1 MKKDTNES
9 GGDKNECEEVRGQ
22 RAFKIDAYEQVP
34 AH

>member
-22 RAFKIDAYEQVP
+22 RALK
-34 AH
+34 